1 MTRRE
6 KFRLALAPFFR
17 THPLHDHCEHE
28 PQALSKWGRCSSF
41 TELLND
47 LERACGPEPRREELN
62 ALLRKHLNPHPI
74 YVPFVND
81 LMAWA
86 TGATEPQWCKHLT
99 LDPTTAAGTH
109 PRYRFTDLGGRAIVD
124 WNEVWK
130 VCPICQAPRP
140 AGA

>member
-47 LERACGPEPRREELN
+47 LERACGPEPRRED
-62 ALLRKHLNPHPI
+62 LRAILKRWWNPPDEAEARI
-74 YVPFVND
+74 W
-81 LMAWA
+81 AWA
-86 TGATEPQWCKHLT
+86 TGATEPRWCEHWKH
-99 LDPTTAAGTH
+99 DGRFWEPMNQEGVTAVAQNH
-109 PRYRFTDLGGRAIVD
+109 WR
-124 WNEVWK
+124 
-130 VCPICQAPRP
+130 VCPLCATPRP